1 MLCFPKAFP
10 AAKNKIQSHLIWHE
24 VEPFLKKEKDIFFY
38 CPFPLSVPSCL
49 AHWIQSWLT
58 ASATVLLLCTREG
71 TEARKLLCFRQQH
84 WCCSVVPEGEPG
96 LRLRELRLAGARLSP
111 LSSTSLAVKC
121 YQDSLGSS
129 PHFGFFSGQSWKIS
143 NLMSSE
149 TEILLSVWIPV
160 KIPVSVDIWVTFTWT
175 VFPKWCYQFADT
187 SPSSFS
193 FNPWE

>member
-10 AAKNKIQSHLIWHE
+10 AAENKILSHLIWHE

-129 PHFGFFSGQSWKIS
+129 PHFGFFQVRVGKFQIWWVLKLKSCFLCEYLLKFLFQSVSG
-143 NLMSSE
+143 
-149 TEILLSVWIPV
+149 
-160 KIPVSVDIWVTFTWT
+160 
-175 VFPKWCYQFADT
+175 
-187 SPSSFS
+187 
-193 FNPWE
+193 